1 MRSDCDNRAHLG
13 AASRQAG
20 DEARQITGKPGTVVV
35 FDEGAYRVHVGMCD
49 EQPCRFS
56 SCRMGGEE
64 PTIIIDRRTGPQAAD
79 QAEASS
85 LSAGRVH
92 VNGTL
97 PT

>member
-1 MRSDCDNRAHLG
+1 MRSDCDDRANLG

-20 DEARQITGKPGTVVV
+20 DEACQIAGKPGTVVV
-35 FDEGAYRVHVGMCD
+35 FHKSAYLVHVGMRY
-49 EQPCRFS
+49 EQACRLS
-56 SCRMGGEE
+56 SGRMSGEE
-64 PTIIIDRRTGPQAAD
+64 PTIIVDGCAGPQTAD
-79 QAEASS
+79 QAEASP